1 MDQPEPVPG
10 MPGATMRRVAELPT
24 HLPDG
29 RPAGQGA
36 QATPGRLLLVMP
48 GTGSFL
54 ARDGSAIEFTEHADA
69 DSGAIALFLNGT
81 ARGALI
87 HQRGELPLHAA
98 TLVPPGGGKALAICG
113 RSGAGKSTLAA
124 ELSRRGWALVADD
137 TTRVTWDGSHAIAWP
152 SRDTI
157 KLWKDAC
164 EMAGMDTG
172 ALERVMRN
180 MDKYYIRVT
189 SHGRPVP
196 LGWIVELTPDGN
208 CEPLSPG
215 DKMALVTRNTY
226 RPSQIRPLGVQREHV
241 RIVAQTASACD
252 VFRLPG
258 DRSLSLA
265 ALADAVEKAIR

>member
-1 MDQPEPVPG
+1 MDAPEPVPG
-10 MPGATMRRVAELPT
+10 LPGATMRRVAELPS

-29 RPAGQGA
+29 KPAGQFTHA
-36 QATPGRLLLVMP
+36 IPGLALMVMP
-48 GTGSFL
+48 GTGIFL
-54 ARDGSAIEFTEHADA
+54 ARDGSTIEFTEEPQA
-69 DSGAIALFLNGT
+69 DSGAVALYLNGS

-98 TLVPPGGGKALAICG
+98 TLVPPGGDKALAICG

-137 TTRVTWDGSHAIAWP
+137 TTRVTWDGARAIAWP

-164 EMAGMDTG
+164 EMAGIDMA
-172 ALERVMRN
+172 ALQRVMRN

-196 LGWIVELTPDGN
+196 LGWILELTPDGAVDL
-208 CEPLSPG
+208 LSAG

-226 RPSQIRPLGVQREHV
+226 RPAQIRPLGMEREHV
-241 RIVAQTASACD
+241 RIVAQTASATT

-265 ALADAVEKAIR
+265 ALADAVEKAVR